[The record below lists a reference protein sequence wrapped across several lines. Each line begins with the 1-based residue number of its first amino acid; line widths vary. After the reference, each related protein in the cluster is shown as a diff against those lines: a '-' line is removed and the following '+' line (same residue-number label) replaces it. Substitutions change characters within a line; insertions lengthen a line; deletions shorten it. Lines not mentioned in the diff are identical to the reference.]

1 MLAIN
6 ALSNDSQIS
15 EQRGFANLVR
25 GTFGMFRNPTAHAAR
40 ITWQM
45 SKEYGGSVLYCIVDP

>member
-6 ALSNDSQIS
+6 SLSNDSEIS
-15 EQRGFANLVR
+15 EQKGFANLVR
-25 GTFGMFRNPTAHAAR
+25 GTFGMFRNPTGHAAR

-45 SKEYGGSVLYCIVDP
+45 TEEDAEDLFSTFP